1 MKLDGVK
8 VLDLSLFLPGPML
21 TLMMADHG
29 AEVIKVEPHGEGEP
43 TREIGYKKNGESVW
57 FRNTHRGKKS
67 LQLNLKSED
76 GKAIFFKLVKDADII
91 VEAFRPGVV
100 DRLGVGYEAVKAVNP
115 KAVYCSVSAF
125 GQTGRYVK
133 KPAHDLAV
141 QAVSGVIALNEG
153 QDGKPAM
160 PHMPVADA
168 LASLTALSGVL
179 MALLKARETGRGDY
193 LDVAM
198 LDSVLAWTP
207 NVTGRIFSTGEPHV
221 VKEERSWGGNAMYN
235 LYECAD
241 GEWIALGGAEPKFAK
256 NLLEPLG
263 RMDLFDYAT
272 KEPGREQEPLRVF
285 LRETFKTRTRPDWI
299 DWFADK
305 DVAFT
310 PVLNLKEAFA
320 DPNTAERGMIAF
332 DEKGNEIVGTPL
344 KFANEPA
351 SINPAPP
358 EKGGDADALLRALG
372 YTVDEIAGLRER
384 GVV

>member
-29 AEVIKVEPHGEGEP
+29 AEVIKIEPKGEGEP
-43 TREIGYKKNGESVW
+43 ARGIGYRKNGESVW

-67 LQLNLKSED
+67 LQLDLKSEE
-76 GKAIFFKLVKDADII
+76 GKEIFFRLAANADVI

-100 DRLGVGYEAVKAVNP
+100 DRLGVGYEAVRAVNP

-125 GQTGRYVK
+125 GQTGPYVK

-141 QAVSGVIALNEG
+141 QALSGVVALNEG

-179 MALLKARETGRGDY
+179 MALLKARETGQGDY

-207 NVTGRIFSTGEPHV
+207 NVTGRIFATGEPHV

-241 GEWIALGGAEPKFAK
+241 GEWIALGGAEPKFAR

-263 RMDLFDYAT
+263 RMDLFDCANMQ
-272 KEPGREQEPLRVF
+272 PGKGQEPLRCF
-285 LRETFKTRTRPDWI
+285 LRETFRTKTRAQWI
-299 DWFADK
+299 AWFSDK
-305 DVAFT
+305 DVAFA
-310 PVLNLKEAFA
+310 PVLNLKEAFD
-320 DPNTAERGMIAF
+320 DPNARERGMIGTDA
-332 DEKGNEIVGTPL
+332 DGNEVVGTPL
-344 KFANEPA
+344 KFLAEPA
-351 SINPAPP
+351 AINPSVPGKGADADELLAGLGYSGDKIGAFR
-358 EKGGDADALLRALG
+358 EKG
-372 YTVDEIAGLRER
+372 VI
-384 GVV
+384 

>member
-29 AEVIKVEPHGEGEP
+29 AEVIKVEPKGEGEP
-43 TREIGYKKNGESVW
+43 TREIGYRKNGESVW

-67 LQLNLKSED
+67 LQLDLKAAE
-76 GKAIFFKLVKDADII
+76 GKEIFFKLAAEADII

-100 DRLGVGYEAVKAVNP
+100 DRLGVGYDAVKAVNP
-115 KAVYCSVSAF
+115 TAVYCSISAF

-141 QAVSGVIALNEG
+141 QALAGVVALNEG

-179 MALLKARETGRGDY
+179 MALLKARETGEGDY

-241 GEWIALGGAEPKFAK
+241 GAWVALGGAEPKFAK

-272 KEPGREQEPLRVF
+272 KPPGKEQEPLRQF
-285 LRETFKTRTRPDWI
+285 LRETFKTKTRSEWI
-299 DWFADK
+299 EWFSDK

-310 PVLNLKEAFA
+310 PVLNLKEAFD
-320 DPNTAERGMIAF
+320 DPNTAERGMLSYDASGG
-332 DEKGNEIVGTPL
+332 EVVGSPL
-344 KFANEPA
+344 KFAGEPA
-351 SINPAPP
+351 SVNAAAPAR
-358 EKGGDADALLRALG
+358 GADADALLAAIG
-372 YTVDEIAGLRER
+372 YSADDIAGLRES
-384 GVV
+384 GVI

>member
-29 AEVIKVEPHGEGEP
+29 AEVVKIEPKGEGEP
-43 TREIGYKKNGESVW
+43 TRDIGYRKNGESVW

-67 LQLNLKSED
+67 LQLDLQTEE
-76 GKAIFFKLVKDADII
+76 GKEIFFRLAADADVI

-100 DRLGVGYEAVKAVNP
+100 DRLGVGYEAVRAVHP

-125 GQTGRYVK
+125 GQTGPYVK

-141 QAVSGVIALNEG
+141 QALSGVVALNEG

-179 MALLKARETGRGDY
+179 MALLKARETGEGDY

-207 NVTGRIFSTGEPHV
+207 NVTGRIFATGEPHV

-263 RMDLFDYAT
+263 RMDLFDCA
-272 KEPGREQEPLRVF
+272 KMQPGKGQEPLRRF
-285 LRETFKTRTRPDWI
+285 LRETFKTKTRDAWI
-299 DWFADK
+299 TWFSDK
-305 DVAFT
+305 DVAFA
-310 PVLNLKEAFA
+310 PVLNLKEAFD
-320 DPNTAERGMIAF
+320 DPNARERGMIGTDA
-332 DEKGNEIVGTPL
+332 DGNEVVGTPL
-344 KFANEPA
+344 KFLAEPA
-351 SINPAPP
+351 SINPSVPG
-358 EKGGDADALLRALG
+358 KGADADELLAGLG
-372 YTVDEIAGLRER
+372 YSGDQVEAFRQK
-384 GVV
+384 GVI

>member
-1 MKLDGVK
+1 MKLDGIK

-29 AEVIKVEPHGEGEP
+29 ADVIKIEPKGEGEP
-43 TREIGYKKNGESVW
+43 TRDIGYRKNGESVW

-67 LQLNLKSED
+67 LQLDLKAPE
-76 GKAIFFKLVKDADII
+76 GKEIFFALAKEADVI

-100 DRLGVGYEAVKAVNP
+100 DRLGVGYDAVRDLNP
-115 KAVYCSVSAF
+115 KVVYCSVSAF
-125 GQTGRYVK
+125 GQTGPYVK

-141 QAVSGVIALNEG
+141 QALAGVVALNEG

-179 MALLKARETGRGDY
+179 MALLRAREAGEGDY

-207 NVTGRIFSTGEPHV
+207 NVTGRIFATGEPHEP
-221 VKEERSWGGNAMYN
+221 KEERSWGGNAMYN

-241 GEWIALGGAEPKFAK
+241 GAWVALGGAELKFAK

-263 RMDLFDYAT
+263 RLDLLEHAGPP
-272 KEPGREQEPLRVF
+272 PGKAQEPLRAF
-285 LRETFKTRTRPDWI
+285 LRDIFKTKPRSEWI
-299 DWFADK
+299 AWFADK

-310 PVLNLKEAFA
+310 PVLNLKEAFD
-320 DPNTAERGMIAF
+320 DPNTMAREMLTRDV
-332 DEKGNEIVGTPL
+332 DENEIVGTPL
-344 KFANEPA
+344 KFKNEA
-351 SINPAPP
+351 AAINPKAPAR
-358 EKGGDADALLRALG
+358 GADADAILSSLG
-372 YTVDEIAGLRER
+372 YSADEIEGLRDKA
-384 GVV
+384 VI